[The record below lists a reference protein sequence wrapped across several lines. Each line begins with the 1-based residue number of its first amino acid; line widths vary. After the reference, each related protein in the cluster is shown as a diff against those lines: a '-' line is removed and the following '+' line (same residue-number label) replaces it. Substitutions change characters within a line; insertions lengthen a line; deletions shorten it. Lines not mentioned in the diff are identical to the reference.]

1 MDGVGG
7 GVIGEQL
14 TGPRTDFVGVS
25 QARLRV
31 REAGDGDWTVIT
43 APDPPNVLE
52 HLDPL
57 FEELTPHVHLLAYE
71 LPGFGYSR
79 LLGTQPSLDIQTE
92 TLIELIET
100 WVEGRCALAIPCIGG
115 LIAHRAATRRPDL
128 VDALV
133 LVQTPDWQEARS
145 WARRVDMMG
154 LLHKPIIGQLLNRL
168 GRRWLTRSCA
178 AVGPDEDPYQY
189 IQKAETSFDDGAH
202 FPLAQAFQTL
212 LTETEEQ
219 GPKTRQPTLVVW
231 GGADR
236 SYRSEAYTTSE
247 HLVERRRTIQS
258 VVLEDVGHFPDL
270 EAPDKFREELFSF
283 LDSIPIQT
291 GKGAE

>member
-1 MDGVGG
+1 M
-7 GVIGEQL
+7 GEQL
-14 TGPRTDFVGVS
+14 TGPRTDFVGVP

-57 FEELTPHVHLLAYE
+57 FEELTPHLNLLAYE

-79 LLGTQPSLDIQTE
+79 LLGTQPSLDVQTE
-92 TLIELIET
+92 TLIELIES

-133 LVQTPDWQEARS
+133 LIQTPDWHEAHNWS
-145 WARRVDMMG
+145 RRIDPME
-154 LLHKPIIGQLLNRL
+154 LLHKPLIGQLLNRL
-168 GRRWLTRSCA
+168 GRRWLTRSWYNTA
-178 AVGPDEDPYQY
+178 LGPDEDPDQY
-189 IQKAETSFDDGAH
+189 ILQAKKSFDDGAR

-212 LTETEEQ
+212 LAEKDGDASRAPQ
-219 GPKTRQPTLVVW
+219 STLIVW
-231 GGADR
+231 GDADR
-236 SYRSEAYTTSE
+236 SYRSDAYTSSE
-247 HLVERRRTIQS
+247 HLIQNEQSVQS

-270 EAPDKFREELFSF
+270 EATDRFRNELIPF
-283 LDSIPIQT
+283 LDSIPNQT
-291 GKGAE
+291 GNGTE